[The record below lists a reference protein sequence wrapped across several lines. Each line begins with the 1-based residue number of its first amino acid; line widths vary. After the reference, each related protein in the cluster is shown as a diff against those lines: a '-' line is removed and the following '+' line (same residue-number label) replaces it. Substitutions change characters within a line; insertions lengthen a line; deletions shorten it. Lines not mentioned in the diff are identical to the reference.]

1 MKKEI
6 FLIVIGIVSIAAAYL
21 LPGVVCDMI
30 TASSTPNRIIPIYN
44 VETDKKCVALTFD
57 AAWGNEDTDEI
68 IDILEKYDAAATFFV
83 TGQWAK
89 KFPEDVK
96 KLHEAGHDIG
106 NHSDQHPHIDNMS
119 EDELKADT
127 DKCNER
133 IENIIG
139 KKPLLYRGP
148 YGEYNNTLIEMLHC
162 NKMYYI
168 QWDVDSLDWKNP
180 TPEQI
185 VKNVVSKADNG
196 SIILLHT
203 GAENTPAALPQL
215 LQALKDDGYEFV
227 LVRDMIYTEDYT
239 IDHTGK
245 QIRNVQ

>member
-44 VETDKKCVALTFD
+44 VETDKRCVALTFD

-139 KKPLLYRGP
+139 KKLLKK
-148 YGEYNNTLIEMLHC
+148 I
-162 NKMYYI
+162 
-168 QWDVDSLDWKNP
+168 
-180 TPEQI
+180 
-185 VKNVVSKADNG
+185 
-196 SIILLHT
+196 
-203 GAENTPAALPQL
+203 
-215 LQALKDDGYEFV
+215 
-227 LVRDMIYTEDYT
+227 
-239 IDHTGK
+239 
-245 QIRNVQ
+245 